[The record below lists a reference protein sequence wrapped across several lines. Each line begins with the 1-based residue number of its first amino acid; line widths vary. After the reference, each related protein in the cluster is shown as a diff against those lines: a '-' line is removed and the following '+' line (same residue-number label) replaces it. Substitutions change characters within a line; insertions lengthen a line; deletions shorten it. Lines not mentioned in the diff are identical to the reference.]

1 MIVAAASMV
10 LFMASEAVGD
20 DPAGKGGSDVPAQSC
35 MGQDCL
41 SDTAKPADTCQGQDC
56 NPPTPSEATQCDGL
70 DCQPIPEQNPPI
82 PEDKPVELPQQQ

>member
-10 LFMASEAVGD
+10 LFMAGEAVGD
-20 DPAGKGGSDVPAQSC
+20 DSAGKGDDIVPAQSC
-35 MGQDCL
+35 TGQNCL

-70 DCQPIPEQNPPI
+70 DCQPIPDQNPPM
-82 PEDKPVELPQQQ
+82 PEDKPVESPPQQ